1 MVIDDV
7 SLDPLL
13 SFCLVTPIYKIANAR
28 LQLRLRHCA
37 RVNLQ
42 TLQHYSFPSTTT
54 FAQPESDS
62 DLSTMPAQ
70 ETALASSADDEVQTT
85 PLQNQEDEDAEIFDL
100 RAEGDV
106 LKRSGGPRIL
116 KLSKLNTKNIAY
128 IAKNHELADI
138 IVTLVYHVSG
148 PRRVEELTRNP
159 NFANSKNYE
168 SGCNFTTSQIR
179 GSASTKENMAFEL
192 YRGGNEVMVW
202 LFDEATRP
210 LLSLPTGPLDHVQ
223 VSTKGHLIRAQRM

>member
-13 SFCLVTPIYKIANAR
+13 SFCLVTPVYKIANAR

-70 ETALASSADDEVQTT
+70 ETALA

-223 VSTKGHLIRAQRM
+223 VSTKGHLIRAQRI